1 MVDSDLEFNVNEM
14 IGISAVGWQE
24 KWVAY
29 EDHAGNRE
37 VG

>member
-1 MVDSDLEFNVNEM
+1 MVDSDLEFNVNER
-14 IGISAVGWQE
+14 IGISAVGQE
-24 KWVAY
+24 KCVAY